1 MTSEVPK
8 TGIRPNPVGDRPQVD
23 PTAFVDPSAQIMGK
37 VIIGP
42 RVYVGPLSV
51 IRADEVDEKGTV
63 HPVVIE
69 EDACVQ
75 DGVVIHGRAG
85 TEVRIGPR
93 CNISHGVVIHGPA
106 TIKADSF
113 VAIRAVV
120 YDSVLEE
127 SVWVGVGSVVMRTTV
142 PANTWIPAGSII
154 RVGPRHQAVPA
165 DRPQG
170 NEIQEE
176 RPRRQRRPAGRLFE
190 ALLKVSLP
198 SQPQKK
204 GGGTGCKA
212 GPAPFSFSARGIRVT
227 E

>member
-1 MTSEVPK
+1 MTSEAPK
-8 TGIRPNPVGDRPQVD
+8 TGIRPNPVGDRPQID

-51 IRADEVDEKGTV
+51 IRADEVDEKGVV

-69 EDACVQ
+69 EDACIQ

-85 TEVRIGPR
+85 TEVRIGAR
-93 CNISHGVVIHGPA
+93 CNISHGVVVHGPA

-154 RVGPRHQAVPA
+154 RSDHDTKQF
-165 DRPQG
+165 
-170 NEIQEE
+170 
-176 RPRRQRRPAGRLFE
+176 RLID
-190 ALLKVSLP
+190 LKETKY
-198 SQPQKK
+198 KK
-204 GGGTGCKA
+204 GVYDA
-212 GPAPFSFSARGIRVT
+212 SASLRDGYLKLYPK
-227 E
+227 

>member
-1 MTSEVPK
+1 MTSEAPK
-8 TGIRPNPVGDRPQVD
+8 TGIRPNPVGDRPRID

-51 IRADEVDEKGTV
+51 IRADEVDEKGVV

-69 EDACVQ
+69 EDACIQ

-85 TEVRIGPR
+85 TEVRIGAR
-93 CNISHGVVIHGPA
+93 CNISHGVIVHGPA
-106 TIKADSF
+106 TIKADTF

-154 RVGPRHQAVPA
+154 RSDHDTKQF
-165 DRPQG
+165 
-170 NEIQEE
+170 
-176 RPRRQRRPAGRLFE
+176 RLID
-190 ALLKVSLP
+190 LKETKY
-198 SQPQKK
+198 KK
-204 GGGTGCKA
+204 GVYDA
-212 GPAPFSFSARGIRVT
+212 SASLRDGYLKLYSK
-227 E
+227 

>member
-1 MTSEVPK
+1 MTSEAPK
-8 TGIRPNPVGDRPQVD
+8 TGIRPNPVGDRPRID

-51 IRADEVDEKGTV
+51 IRADEVDEKGAV

-75 DGVVIHGRAG
+75 DGVVIHGRSG
-85 TEVRIGPR
+85 TEVRIGAR

-154 RVGPRHQAVPA
+154 RA
-165 DRPQG
+165 DHDTKQF
-170 NEIQEE
+170 
-176 RPRRQRRPAGRLFE
+176 RLID
-190 ALLKVSLP
+190 LKETKYKKSVYDASASLREGYLKLY
-198 SQPQKK
+198 SK
-204 GGGTGCKA
+204 
-212 GPAPFSFSARGIRVT
+212 
-227 E
+227 

>member
-1 MTSEVPK
+1 MTSEAPK
-8 TGIRPNPVGDRPQVD
+8 TGIRPNPVGDRPRID

-51 IRADEVDEKGTV
+51 IRADEVDEKGAV

-75 DGVVIHGRAG
+75 DGVVIHGRSG
-85 TEVRIGPR
+85 TEVRIGAR

-154 RVGPRHQAVPA
+154 RA
-165 DRPQG
+165 DHDTKQF
-170 NEIQEE
+170 
-176 RPRRQRRPAGRLFE
+176 RLID
-190 ALLKVSLP
+190 LKETKY
-198 SQPQKK
+198 KK
-204 GGGTGCKA
+204 GVYDA
-212 GPAPFSFSARGIRVT
+212 SASLREGYLKLYSK
-227 E
+227 